1 VTVYVA
7 LLRGINVGGKHK
19 LPMKPLVRLMEQ
31 NGFAGV
37 KSYIQSGNI
46 VFHRSSRPAEMLG
59 TLIEKE
65 FGFRPGVFLLTAAEL
80 EQAVIANPYAPKE
93 GKHLHLFFCDPTPER
108 IDTGYLD
115 ALKAPTEEF
124 RLVGKIFYLHAPD
137 GIGRSKLA
145 AKMDKAIPGV
155 NMTAR
160 NLNTV
165 TKLIELAK
173 LAERDSKQ

>member
-1 VTVYVA
+1 MTVYVA
-7 LLRGINVGGKHK
+7 LLRGINVGGKHT
-19 LPMKPLVRLMEQ
+19 LPMKPLVSLMEQ
-31 NGFAGV
+31 NGFTGV
-37 KSYIQSGNI
+37 KTYIQSGNI
-46 VFHRSSRPAEMLG
+46 VFHSSSTPAETLG
-59 TLIEKE
+59 ELIGQE

-93 GKHLHLFFCDPTPER
+93 GKHLHLFFCDRTPDC

-124 RLVGKIFYLHAPD
+124 RLIGKVLYLHAPE

-145 AKMDKAIPGV
+145 AKMGKAFPGV
-155 NMTAR
+155 SMTAR

-165 TKLIELAK
+165 TKLVELAK
-173 LAERDSKQ
+173 LGAPDIKQ

>member
-1 VTVYVA
+1 MTVYIA

-19 LPMKPLVRLMEQ
+19 LPMKPLVNLMEQ
-31 NGFAGV
+31 NGFAGAR
-37 KSYIQSGNI
+37 SYIQSGNL
-46 VFHRSSRPAEMLG
+46 VFHSSGRPAQRLG
-59 TLIEKE
+59 ELIEQE

-80 EQAVIANPYAPKE
+80 EEAVIASPYAPKE
-93 GKHLHLFFCDPTPER
+93 GKHLHLFFCDPTPGP

-124 RLVGKIFYLHAPD
+124 RLVGKVFYLHAPE

-145 AKMDKAIPGV
+145 AKIDKAIPGV
-155 NMTAR
+155 SMTAR

-165 TKLIELAK
+165 TKLVELAK
-173 LAERDSKQ
+173 LTEPESKQ

>member
-1 VTVYVA
+1 MTVYVA

-19 LPMKPLVRLMEQ
+19 LPMKALVSLMEQ

-46 VFHRSSRPAEMLG
+46 VFHSSNRPAAMLG
-59 TLIEKE
+59 KLIEQE

-80 EQAVIANPYAPKE
+80 EQAVSASPYAPTA
-93 GKHLHLFFCDPTPER
+93 GKHLHLFFCDRTPER

-124 RLVGKIFYLHAPD
+124 SLVGKVFYLHAPE

-145 AKMDKAIPGV
+145 AKIDKAIPGV
-155 NMTAR
+155 IMTAR

-165 TKLIELAK
+165 TKLVELAK
-173 LAERDSKQ
+173 LAEAESKQ